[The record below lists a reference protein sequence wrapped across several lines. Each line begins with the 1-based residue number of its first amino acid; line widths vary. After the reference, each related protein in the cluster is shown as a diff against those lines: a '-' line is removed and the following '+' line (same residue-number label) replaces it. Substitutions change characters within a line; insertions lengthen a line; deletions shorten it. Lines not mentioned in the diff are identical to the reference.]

1 MNRLEKIFGG
11 NAQTIA
17 LEHLLENR
25 GKITYL
31 SGIAKESGL
40 SHSTVTRVMELL
52 LEKGIVKEIEISKQT
67 RTFTLNEDNRTTK
80 LLIGFMRIWYSPE
93 MLQKLD
99 KIFGGNAQLTVLECL
114 LQNRGKITYLSGIAK
129 ECGISH
135 SSVARVIEPLSEMD
149 LVKEIKISK
158 QTRTFALNE
167 DNEITK
173 LLVEFYKD
181 LNKII

>member
-11 NAQTIA
+11 NAQTTT
-17 LEHLLENR
+17 LEYLLRNR

-31 SGIAKESGL
+31 SGIAK
-40 SHSTVTRVMELL
+40 
-52 LEKGIVKEIEISKQT
+52 
-67 RTFTLNEDNRTTK
+67 
-80 LLIGFMRIWYSPE
+80 
-93 MLQKLD
+93 
-99 KIFGGNAQLTVLECL
+99 A
-114 LQNRGKITYLSGIAK
+114 
-129 ECGISH
+129 CGISH
-135 SSVARVIEPLSEMD
+135 SSVTRVIEPLSEMNV
-149 LVKEIKISK
+149 VKEIKISK

>member
-1 MNRLEKIFGG
+1 
-11 NAQTIA
+11 
-17 LEHLLENR
+17 
-25 GKITYL
+25 
-31 SGIAKESGL
+31 
-40 SHSTVTRVMELL
+40 
-52 LEKGIVKEIEISKQT
+52 
-67 RTFTLNEDNRTTK
+67 
-80 LLIGFMRIWYSPE
+80 MRIWYSPE

-114 LQNRGKITYLSGIAK
+114 LKNRGKITYLSGIAG

-135 SSVARVIEPLSEMD
+135 STVARVIEPLSEMD

-167 DNEITK
+167 DNEITR